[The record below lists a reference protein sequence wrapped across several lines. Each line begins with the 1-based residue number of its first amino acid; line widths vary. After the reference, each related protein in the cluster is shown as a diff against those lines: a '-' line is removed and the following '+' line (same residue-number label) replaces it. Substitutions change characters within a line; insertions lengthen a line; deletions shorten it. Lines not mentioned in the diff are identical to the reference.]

1 MARHGIGAGRRIRT
15 PGAALLA
22 VLLAAATLSACGG
35 SGDSGGAVTLT
46 FWTHTHPPMIKLNRT
61 LIAEYQRQHP
71 NVRIE
76 YQQIPNDEFD
86 TKMLTAMSNGTG
98 PDVLNLDDTTLRGE
112 YLPKRLL
119 APIDYGA
126 LGAGSEDALKNRYLP
141 RTLDGAS
148 ADGQLY
154 GLPSE
159 FNATAFAVNTQHFAD
174 AGLDPNPP
182 PKTWQDVTTDAK
194 KLAAAGHQQAFSFL
208 YLHSGWYTQQLQT
221 LLNQTGG
228 TITDPG
234 HQKATVTSPQARA
247 AVSIWAGLATGTE
260 RTADPNKTSREA
272 TAPFNDLA
280 TGRQSMA
287 MVYPWAME
295 QIRESNPDTFAKLK
309 LVPLP
314 QLNPAAPVN
323 RWYGYYWGVSRA
335 SEHQQQAWQFISYLA
350 SQSQRW
356 LSDVKFIQPVKGWDT
371 SPAGKGVPGL
381 DVWSTAYRQGKFD
394 EVAPH
399 FAEIK
404 DAVMTM
410 INDTVFDRVAIPD
423 AANKAAGTIDRSLGN

>member
-1 MARHGIGAGRRIRT
+1 MAEHGIRSLRHIRT
-15 PGAALLA
+15 AGAAILA
-22 VLLAAATLSACGG
+22 ALLAAATLSACGG
-35 SGDSGGAVTLT
+35 DESGGAVTLK
-46 FWTHTHPPMIKLNRT
+46 FWTHTHPPMIKLNQT
-61 LIAEYQRQHP
+61 LIAEYERQHP

-76 YQQIPNDEFD
+76 YQQVPNDEFD
-86 TKMLTAMSNGTG
+86 TKMLTSMSNGTG

-126 LGAGSEDALKNRYLP
+126 LGTGSADELKARYLP

-148 ADGQLY
+148 ADNELY

-174 AGLDPNPP
+174 AGLDPDAP
-182 PKTWQDVTTDAK
+182 PKTWQDVAADAR
-194 KLAAAGHQQAFSFL
+194 KLSGAGHTQAFSFL

-221 LLNQTGG
+221 LLNETGG

-234 HQKATVTSPQARA
+234 HQKATVTSPQAQA
-247 AVSIWAGLATGTE
+247 ALKIWTDLATGAG
-260 RTADPNKTSREA
+260 RAADPNRTSREA
-272 TAPFNDLA
+272 TSPFSDLA

-287 MVYPWAME
+287 IVYPWAME

-314 QLNPAAPVN
+314 QVNPAKPVN

-335 SEHQQQAWQFISYLA
+335 SEHQQQAWQFIAYLA

-371 SPAGKGVPGL
+371 SAAGKQVPGL
-381 DVWSTAYRQGKFD
+381 DVWSAAYRQGKFD

-404 DAVMTM
+404 DAVMAM
-410 INDTVFDRVAIPD
+410 VNDTVFDHVAIPE
-423 AANKAAGTIDRSLGN
+423 ASRKAAETIDRSLGS

>member
-1 MARHGIGAGRRIRT
+1 MALRGIRSLRRIRT
-15 PGAALLA
+15 AGAGILA
-22 VLLAAATLSACGG
+22 TVLAAATLSACGG
-35 SGDSGGAVTLT
+35 GSADGKVTLT
-46 FWTHTHPPMIKLNRT
+46 FWTHTHPPMIKLNQT
-61 LIAEYQRQHP
+61 LIAEYERQHP

-86 TKMLTAMSNGTG
+86 TKMLTATSNGTG

-119 APIDYGA
+119 APIDFDA
-126 LGAGSEDALKNRYLP
+126 LGVPSTDALKARYLP
-141 RTLDGAS
+141 GTLDGAS
-148 ADGQLY
+148 ADNELY

-159 FNATAFAVNTQHFAD
+159 FNATAFAINTQHFAD
-174 AGLDPNPP
+174 AGLDPDAP
-182 PKTWQDVTTDAK
+182 PKTWQDVSAAAK
-194 KLAAAGHQQAFSFL
+194 KLAAAGHTQAFSFL
-208 YLHSGWYTQQLQT
+208 YLHAGWYTQQLQT
-221 LLNQTGG
+221 LLNETGG
-228 TITDPG
+228 TITDAG
-234 HQKATVTSPQARA
+234 HQKATVSAPPAQAA
-247 AVSIWAGLATGTE
+247 LKIWTDLATGTG
-260 RTADPNKTSREA
+260 RTADPNKASREA
-272 TAPFNDLA
+272 TAPFSDLA

-295 QIRESNPDTFAKLK
+295 QIRQSNPDTFAKLK

-314 QLNPAAPVN
+314 QVNPAKPVN

-335 SEHQQQAWQFISYLA
+335 SEHAQQAWQFIAYLA

-371 SPAGKGVPGL
+371 SAAGKQVPGL

-404 DAVMTM
+404 DAVMGM
-410 INDTVFDRVAIPD
+410 VNDSVFDHVAIPE
-423 AANKAAGTIDRSLGN
+423 AAGTAAERIDRSLGS

>member
-1 MARHGIGAGRRIRT
+1 MAMRGIRSPRSIRT
-15 PGAALLA
+15 ASAGILA
-22 VLLAAATLSACGG
+22 TLLAAAMLSACGSG
-35 SGDSGGAVTLT
+35 SSGDGVTLT
-46 FWTHTHPPMIKLNRT
+46 FWTHTHPPMVKLNQT
-61 LIAEYQRQHP
+61 LIAEYERRHP
-71 NVRIE
+71 DVKIE

-86 TKMLTAMSNGTG
+86 TKMLTALSNGTG
-98 PDVLNLDDTTLRGE
+98 PDVVNLDDTTLRGE
-112 YLPKRLL
+112 YLPKQLL
-119 APIDYGA
+119 APIDHSA
-126 LGAGSEDALKNRYLP
+126 LGVGSPDALKERYLP

-148 ADGQLY
+148 AGNELY

-159 FNATAFAVNTQHFAD
+159 FNATAFAINTKHFAD
-174 AGLDPNPP
+174 AGLDPNAPP
-182 PKTWQDVTTDAK
+182 QTWEDVTADSR
-194 KLAAAGHQQAFSFL
+194 KLADAGHTQAFSFL

-228 TITDPG
+228 TLTDAK
-234 HQKATVTSPQARA
+234 HEKATVAQPRA
-247 AVSIWAGLATGTE
+247 KAALEIWTDLATGAG

-272 TAPFNDLA
+272 TSPFSDLA

-287 MVYPWAME
+287 IVYPWAME
-295 QIRESNPDTFAKLK
+295 QIRDSNPDTFAQLK

-314 QLNPAAPVN
+314 QVNPEKPVN

-335 SEHQQQAWQFISYLA
+335 SEQQQQAWQFIAYLA

-356 LSDVKFIQPVKGWDT
+356 LSDVKFIQPVKDWDT
-371 SPAGKGVPGL
+371 SPAGKQVPGL
-381 DVWSTAYRQGKFD
+381 DVWSTAYQEGKFD

-410 INDTVFDRVAIPD
+410 VNDTVFDDVPIQEATRE
-423 AANKAAGTIDRSLGN
+423 AAERIDRSLGS